1 MQTADVIVIGGGIAG
16 ISLAGRLAGRARV
29 TVLEREP
36 VLAYHTTGR
45 SAAMFTEAYDNERVR
60 ACTRESRPFYENPP
74 PGFSEVPLLHPR
86 IVLSIAQPHEEAE
99 LAERIAENPGI
110 IAPLEPAD
118 AHALMPLLREGR
130 FSRFS
135 IERSSADIDVGA
147 LFDGF
152 RRMALRG
159 GAEIITGQEVI
170 AIEAHAS
177 GWTVRTGGGVFSAP
191 IVVNAA
197 GAWGG
202 RIGTLAG
209 LGDKGLQP
217 LRRTAVMIAA
227 PEGVD
232 VSGWPTVMATGA
244 QFYFK
249 PDAGQIL
256 ASPEDETPAD
266 PCDAQ
271 PEEIDV
277 ATIAHRIVEATTIA
291 VRRISRR
298 WAGLRSF
305 TPDRTPLF
313 AFDDAAQGFFWLIGQ
328 GGYGM
333 QTAPSISACVADMI
347 LARL

>member
-1 MQTADVIVIGGGIAG
+1 M
-16 ISLAGRLAGRARV
+16 
-29 TVLEREP
+29 
-36 VLAYHTTGR
+36 LAYHTTGR
-45 SAAMFTEAYDNERVR
+45 SAAMFTEAYGNDRVR
-60 ACTRESRPFYENPP
+60 AWTRESRPFYENPP
-74 PGFSEVPLLHPR
+74 PGFSDVPLLHPR
-86 IVLSIAQPHEEAE
+86 TVLGIAQPHEEAE
-99 LAERIAENPGI
+99 LAQRIAENPGI
-110 IAPLEPAD
+110 IEALAPAE

-135 IERSSADIDVGA
+135 IEHSSADIDVGA

-159 GAEIITGQEVI
+159 GAEIFTGQEVA
-170 AIEAHAS
+170 AIEADAS

-191 IVVNAA
+191 VLVNAA

-227 PEGVD
+227 PEGMD
-232 VSGWPTVMATGA
+232 VSGWPTVMAMGE

-256 ASPEDETPAD
+256 ASPEDETPSD

-277 ATIAHRIVEATTIA
+277 ATIAHRIEEATTIA

-313 AFDDAAQGFFWLIGQ
+313 AFDDTAQGFFWLIGQ

-333 QTAPSISACVADMI
+333 QTAPSISARAADMI
-347 LARL
+347 LPRL